1 MINGTSSDYWKL
13 ERMGTRRRIAVAL
26 LVTAGVAIAAVAVVV
41 WTSRDV
47 AIQLVNRTN
56 QNIES
61 VLLHFDTCGAKT
73 TMAGDGLA
81 IDQSRLI
88 KHTVCGEGAY
98 VVEVVLADG
107 KKMSSKG
114 LYVESGYTS
123 TEIIK
128 SDGITSTLQ
137 TYAL

>member
-1 MINGTSSDYWKL
+1 MRGKIT
-13 ERMGTRRRIAVAL
+13 IAL
-26 LVTAGVAIAAVAVVV
+26 LATAGVAIAVVAVVV
-41 WTSRDV
+41 WPSRDV
-47 AIQLVNRTN
+47 AIQIVNRTN

-73 TMAGDGLA
+73 TVASDGLA
-81 IDQSRLI
+81 INQSRLI

-98 VVEVVLADG
+98 VIEVVFADG

-114 LYVESGYTS
+114 LYVESGYRS
-123 TEIIK
+123 TEVITF
-128 SDGITSTLQ
+128 DGITSTRQ